1 MEIKDIIKKKREE
14 LNLTYEQLGNMV
26 GVGKSTVRKWE
37 TGMIENMRRDNI
49 IALAKALNISPVDIM
64 GWSDETE
71 DHKND
76 LKNLKIENDLKQ
88 IILNK
93 YSNIEDFCTKNNI
106 LHSKI
111 DKIFKKGIDS
121 ADIQLIFKICS
132 VLDIDVN
139 SIVDGEIHFNNELLK
154 YNKIPSVLSKDESA
168 LLVNY
173 NKLNNLGKDKLIEY
187 SNDLTETPKY
197 IENTINNNTN
207 DLITATKVEYR
218 NSCDNI
224 PKLEVAERKESYVPT
239 TLAAHAKDNQND
251 EANKR
256 DIEKIKALMAKNK
269 KF

>member
-1 MEIKDIIKKKREE
+1 MDNKEIGKRIKSRRKELKFTLKEIADIVGVASSTIQRYESGFISQYKLPVLQSIAKAINVNPTWLVKEDAPMETGIPDDQFIKANREIIK
-14 LNLTYEQLGNMV
+14 NM
-26 GVGKSTVRKWE
+26 KP
-37 TGMIENMRRDNI
+37 
-49 IALAKALNISPVDIM
+49 ISFTMDINDLYTP
-64 GWSDETE
+64 SDEDRFYT
-71 DHKND
+71 
-76 LKNLKIENDLKQ
+76 
-88 IILNK
+88 
-93 YSNIEDFCTKNNI
+93 
-106 LHSKI
+106 
-111 DKIFKKGIDS
+111 
-121 ADIQLIFKICS
+121 
-132 VLDIDVN
+132 
-139 SIVDGEIHFNNELLK
+139 
-154 YNKIPSVLSKDESA
+154 LSKEETT
-168 LLVNY
+168 LLENY